1 MPEQKAIQVRLDAA
15 LLDSFRAYADQEGRS
30 MAGILHRWIEQ
41 AVAGTA
47 PTPVSPTS
55 TPATEI
61 PSSGDV
67 LAAQVDLLSSLLEQA
82 VLQTQLLQQL
92 THQAATTPHGGT
104 EPRRVVITEP
114 EVIPS
119 GSVTAFT
126 GFADHGEPEAATS
139 TKSVEAAVV
148 SPPVK
153 VQSTIERVMSPPA
166 FSEEQAQAFAPCESR
181 VLYAEPDYEQY
192 PGRQEVEIQLSS
204 GVVVTGH
211 AVGKTSEWV
220 QVSSHGSSNWPD
232 AAKNMKVVV
241 APASVCTWP
250 DATDA

>member
-1 MPEQKAIQVRLDAA
+1 
-15 LLDSFRAYADQEGRS
+15 
-30 MAGILHRWIEQ
+30 
-41 AVAGTA
+41 
-47 PTPVSPTS
+47 
-55 TPATEI
+55 
-61 PSSGDV
+61 V